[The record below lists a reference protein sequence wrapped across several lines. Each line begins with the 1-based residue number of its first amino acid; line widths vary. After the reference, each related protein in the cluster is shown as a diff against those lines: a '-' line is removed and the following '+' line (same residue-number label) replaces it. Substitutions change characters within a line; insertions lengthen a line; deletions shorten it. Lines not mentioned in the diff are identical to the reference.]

1 MAAACDGGLG
11 CAASAGQEA
20 AGRHARRATHARP
33 SAAAGALA
41 AVCWRVVSVENSS
54 LLMFAVFCAVHGV
67 GCAAGRARDGVG
79 VGVRVQERVL
89 GGLMR
94 ARCIV
99 VQRVCPAGDRVV
111 ERECRSRAMGQRG
124 GGFFLEPKGTVEL
137 LSYPV

>member
-11 CAASAGQEA
+11 CAAGAGQEA
-20 AGRHARRATHARP
+20 AGRRVRRATHARP
-33 SAAAGALA
+33 SAASGALA
-41 AVCWRVVSVENSS
+41 VVCWSAVSVEKSS
-54 LLMFAVFCAVHGV
+54 LSMFAVFCAVHGV

-89 GGLMR
+89 GGLMC

-99 VQRVCPAGDRVV
+99 AQRVRPAGDRVE

-124 GGFFLEPKGTVEL
+124 GGFFY
-137 LSYPV
+137 LSVQ